1 MAPSAQQTSY
11 SKTNFYFASTIEHLT
26 IPFSRKRKCNFDN
39 SQCILFLITKHLN
52 SVPSR
57 IATCGCVVNL
67 KLCIY
72 CLEIKLG
79 SRFVSPKRNG
89 PLSIMRLNYGIDAV
103 SFHHRPNETG
113 LHGCKVNEIFVAT
126 GW

>member
-26 IPFSRKRKCNFDN
+26 IPFSRKRKCNFGN

-52 SVPSR
+52 SVPSH

-67 KLCIY
+67 KFSILFRNKAGFKVC
-72 CLEIKLG
+72 
-79 SRFVSPKRNG
+79 KRNG
-89 PLSIMRLNYGIDAV
+89 PLSIMRMNYGIEAV